1 MNNKFTFELGQR
13 VVRKEDVFDPNSKL
27 MHGTIINRYSKPAK
41 TIQRDLILGPY
52 PELYTV
58 EWDSGH
64 IDDAY
69 LPHGLTKENQD
80 EIKTNP

>member
-1 MNNKFTFELGQR
+1 
-13 VVRKEDVFDPNSKL
+13 
-27 MHGTIINRYSKPAK
+27 MHGTIINRYSKPAE
-41 TIQRDLILGPY
+41 TIQRGFRLGPY

-64 IDDAY
+64 IEDAY

-80 EIKTNP
+80 DT